1 MRISVRTVCRNMYKQ
16 LRETKKIQRTP
27 GRACVVLPSL
37 WRSEKGTGLLTRP
50 LKTDLLAAAEWGR
63 RWPGMT

>member
-27 GRACVVLPSL
+27 GRACVVCLRHGVQKKERDSHQAP
-37 WRSEKGTGLLTRP
+37 EN
-50 LKTDLLAAAEWGR
+50 
-63 RWPGMT
+63 